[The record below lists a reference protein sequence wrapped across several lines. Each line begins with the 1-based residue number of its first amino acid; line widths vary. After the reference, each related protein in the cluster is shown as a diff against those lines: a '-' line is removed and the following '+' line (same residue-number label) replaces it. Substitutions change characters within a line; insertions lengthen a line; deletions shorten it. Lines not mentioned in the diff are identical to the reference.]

1 MIIPDIYL
9 YFFSPQARSWSP
21 RLGLNSSRHTK
32 NVKITTTLSLNF
44 HLHITIF
51 HLFNMLQPSGRRVKD
66 ILAGT
71 GIVLAAISEEFSQFY
86 SVTSKQISFLRYSYL
101 VLCSR
106 QEDHFLIDVGHSV
119 GSKKA
124 TLSG

>member
-9 YFFSPQARSWSP
+9 YFFSWSP

-86 SVTSKQISFLRYSYL
+86 TSTSTSKQISFLRYSYL

-106 QEDHFLIDVGHSV
+106 QEDHFLIDFGHSV